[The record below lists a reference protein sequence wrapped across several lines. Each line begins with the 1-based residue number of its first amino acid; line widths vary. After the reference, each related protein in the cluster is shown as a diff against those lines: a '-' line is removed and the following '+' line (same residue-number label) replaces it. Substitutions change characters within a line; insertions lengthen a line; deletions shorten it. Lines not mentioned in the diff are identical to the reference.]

1 MRQRRD
7 LSQATDFDPAGWLAR
22 AEAYGYRLDLM
33 PDYAGSLRLSVGQ
46 PHGRPPDVPDPIYE
60 FNDVRKNYRQLHD
73 HLLKLGRVHRIP
85 FGPVQKAILRHMKR
99 RGLLY
104 RASNRLA
111 GLRERDVLEAAGER
125 GLIYMGMVPRSLH
138 DEGRAVS

>member
-7 LSQATDFDPAGWLAR
+7 VSQATDFDPAKWLER

-33 PDYAGSLRLSVGQ
+33 PDYAGRLRLSIGE
-46 PHGRPPDVPDPIYE
+46 PHGREPGVPDPIHE

-99 RGLLY
+99 CGMLY
-104 RASNRLA
+104 RVSNGIA
-111 GLRERDVLEAAGER
+111 ALRERDVLAAAGER
-125 GLIYMGMVPRSLH
+125 GLIYMGMVPRSQR
-138 DEGRAVS
+138 DEGRAES